1 MDIHLL
7 KNKQRL
13 GSGEVEHGGGGWGKR
28 GPSNERGVG
37 SEIFDDLLGRGSKLF
52 HQPS

>member
-1 MDIHLL
+1 MEVV
-7 KNKQRL
+7 
-13 GSGEVEHGGGGWGKR
+13 GGEKG

-37 SEIFDDLLGRGSKLF
+37 SEIFDDLLGRGSKLL